1 MFRKKQVQGF
11 CLLCFGLGLMM
22 GCCLESW
29 FFCSL
34 GGLALIGFGML
45 LAGKK

>member
-1 MFRKKQVQGF
+1 MCRKKQMHGF
-11 CLLCFGLGLMM
+11 CCLSFGLGLMV

-34 GGLALIGFGML
+34 GGLGLILYGML
-45 LAGKK
+45 LAKQK